1 MLIGRLRE
9 NKYPDR
15 CLFPGALVMN
25 ISLRQVVICVAALL
39 VATVTVVF
47 ISQNASRLGSESLLV
62 RALFLSVAIV
72 AALVAVY
79 PFNPIFAGKPGAYS
93 LAVCAPAIIPGFIYY
108 LLLLPAQA
116 GLGVTAEQLQSQL
129 ITDSSSNGIIEV
141 GFSYPIYTPTITVSN
156 RELFTKRVNV
166 FLRMTDGNNESALF
180 RAVRT
185 RIPGSSLS
193 VEATVRGMLSESAEY
208 LFIPLEI
215 PPLRSVTGRV
225 VFIISNVED
234 GSTFTE
240 ALASAYQAQF
250 ELRNPENGELLYEFP
265 LTRI

>member
-1 MLIGRLRE
+1 MPIGRLTE
-9 NKYPDR
+9 NKYPE
-15 CLFPGALVMN
+15 CSPSPSMN
-25 ISLRQVVICVAALL
+25 ISLRQVIVCVAALL
-39 VATVTVVF
+39 IAIVTVVF
-47 ISQNASRLGSESLLV
+47 ISQNVSRLGSESLLV
-62 RALFLSVAIV
+62 RALLLSVAIV
-72 AALVAVY
+72 AALVAMY
-79 PFNPIFAGKPGAYS
+79 PFNPIFTGKPGAYA
-93 LAVCAPAIIPGFIYY
+93 LTVCVPAIIPGFIYY
-108 LLLLPAQA
+108 LLLMPAQV
-116 GLGVTAEQLQSQL
+116 GLGVTAEQIQSQL